1 MSQTQAILGYLQRGR
16 TIDPQVALRL
26 FGSFRLAA
34 RIKELKEVG
43 YRISKEMVQAR
54 NGQRFARYRLAA

>member
-1 MSQTQAILGYLQRGR
+1 MSQNQAILTYLKRGR

-34 RIKELKEVG
+34 RIKDLREVG
-43 YRISKEMVQAR
+43 YQISREMVHGR
-54 NGQRFARYRLAA
+54 NGNRFARYRLAA

>member
-1 MSQTQAILGYLQRGR
+1 MSQKKAILNYLQRGR

-34 RIKELKEVG
+34 RIQNLKEEG
-43 YRISKEMVQAR
+43 YRISKKMVKSR
-54 NGQRFARYRLAA
+54 NGNRYARYWLAA